1 VIATNN
7 NSIYFLTS
15 TKLLAYFTSGTMER
29 RCEQRIICRDVGHGK
44 LSSWQLYRVAYL
56 AELWSSFWHPTSI
69 TGAAT
74 RQQFDFPSNG
84 HQLLDRQ
91 VQNECAVKRS
101 PSIIKHCPDIRRCP
115 VRHLLGQQYCRKR
128 DTASLE
134 RDGPHLLCFKKGYLV
149 QHHLG
154 TFGH

>member
-1 VIATNN
+1 MSSASYAAMLDTGNFLLY
-7 NSIYFLTS
+7 NSTGLPIWQSFDHPSDT
-15 TKLLAYFTSGTMER
+15 LLPL
-29 RCEQRIICRDVGHGK
+29 Q
-44 LSSWQLYRVAYL
+44 
-56 AELWSSFWHPTSI
+56 

-74 RQQFDFPSNG
+74 RQQLDFPSNG

-115 VRHLLGQQYCRKR
+115 VRHLLGQQYCWKR